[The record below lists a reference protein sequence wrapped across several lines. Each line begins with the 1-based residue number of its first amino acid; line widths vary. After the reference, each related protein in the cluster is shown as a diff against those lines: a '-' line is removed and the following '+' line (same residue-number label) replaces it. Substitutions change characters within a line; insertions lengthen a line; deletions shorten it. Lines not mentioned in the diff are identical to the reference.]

1 MLAFCL
7 ASEPIMPLPPIL
19 VYGIPNCDTVKK
31 ARAWLT
37 DNAISFE
44 FIDLKKNPISS
55 TDVQFWL
62 DQVQADILIN
72 QKGTTWRGLSDSEKN
87 STKTNSGVIDIALQ
101 HPSTIKRPLA
111 IWPDNKV
118 TVGFSPD
125 SWQAIAQEYQLV
137 AN

>member
-1 MLAFCL
+1 MLAFCPAFDL
-7 ASEPIMPLPPIL
+7 IMALPPIL

-37 DNAISFE
+37 DNSISFE

-55 TDVQFWL
+55 IDIQFWL
-62 DQVQADILIN
+62 DQIQANVLIN
-72 QKGTTWRGLSDSEKN
+72 QKGTTWKSLSESEKN
-87 STKTNSGVIDIALQ
+87 LTKTNSGVIDIALQ
-101 HPSTIKRPLA
+101 HPSTIKRPVA

-125 SWQAIAQEYQLV
+125 SWQSIAQEYQLV
-137 AN
+137 QS